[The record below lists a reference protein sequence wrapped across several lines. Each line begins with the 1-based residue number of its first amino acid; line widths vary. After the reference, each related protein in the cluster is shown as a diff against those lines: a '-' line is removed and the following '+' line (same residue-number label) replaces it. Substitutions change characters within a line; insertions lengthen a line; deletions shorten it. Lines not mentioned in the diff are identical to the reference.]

1 MVTIES
7 QSMLIKFILIIIFE
21 NFELKYLNTIMKV
34 QFCNILLREW
44 RACCEKGRGKGGG
57 FNLLTNQIGK
67 NEVC

>member
-44 RACCEKGRGKGGG
+44 RACCEKVGEKGEG
-57 FNLLTNQIGK
+57 LTY
-67 NEVC
+67 V

>member
-44 RACCEKGRGKGGG
+44 RACCEKVGEEGEG
-57 FNLLTNQIGK
+57 LTY
-67 NEVC
+67 